1 MSNKTTAIT
10 IHRTSEGERLA
21 ILYSTI
27 DENGEIRATNQQ
39 KSMIILDDDVL
50 NHIKAIEDFV
60 NGRINQAI

>member
-27 DENGEIRATNQQ
+27 DENGEIKATNQQ
-39 KSMIILDDDVL
+39 RSMIVLDGDVL
-50 NHIKAIEDFV
+50 SHIKAIEEFV
-60 NGRINQAI
+60 DGRINQN